1 MKVKF
6 TNISM
11 PTTGCLVVLVGE
23 NSKLFSTGT
32 LINRKVGNCLKK
44 AMKVSKFT
52 AKKGQILEVLAPN
65 GIKASKITMLG
76 IGNPKKLDF
85 LSAESLGGILI
96 DSANKSSVVNLA
108 LIVDEIKDLKID
120 TTHFAAHLALG
131 AKLGSYR
138 YDKFKTKSKAKD
150 KLTIKSISVM
160 LSIPAEARKIYAP
173 MNHLAASI
181 FVTRDLVSE
190 PANYL
195 NPYTFSL
202 RAKEI
207 KIENLKIEVLPPSK
221 LKDLGMNALLGVAQG
236 STNEPRVV
244 IYKYSG
250 GKKNQK
256 PLAFIGKGVTFDSGG
271 ISIKPSQG
279 MEDMKW
285 DMGGAAVVNGLMLA
299 LSQRKAKINAVG
311 IVGMVE
317 NMPSGSA
324 QRPGDAVTSMSGQ
337 TIEVINTDAEG
348 RLVLADILWYT
359 QKVYK
364 PKLMID
370 LATLTG
376 AIIVAL
382 GDLQAGLFSNNDT
395 LANDL
400 INAGKLVG
408 EELCRFPL
416 SESYDKQINSQ
427 IADMKNV
434 GGRGAG
440 SITAAQF
447 LQRFVNNVPWA
458 HLDIAGV
465 TWSNSNRPTVPK
477 GGTGYG
483 VRLLDRFVFEK
494 YETDKN

>member
-1 MKVKF
+1 
-6 TNISM
+6 M
-11 PTTGCLVVLVGE
+11 PPTGCLVVLVGE
-23 NSKLFSTGT
+23 GSKLFSTGT
-32 LINRKVGNCLKK
+32 LVNRKVGNYLQK
-44 AMKVSKFT
+44 AMKVSTF
-52 AKKGQILEVLAPN
+52 AGKKSEMLQVLAPN
-65 GIKASKITMLG
+65 GIKASKIIVLG
-76 IGNPKKLDF
+76 IGNPKKLDL
-85 LSAESLGGILI
+85 LSAENLGGTLV
-96 DSANKSSVVNLA
+96 ASSNQSSEVTLAVV
-108 LIVDEIKDLKID
+108 VDEIIDLKFSAS
-120 TTHFAAHLALG
+120 HLAAHIALG

-138 YDKFKTKSKAKD
+138 YDKFKTKNKAKD
-150 KLTIKSISVM
+150 KLTIKSLSVM
-160 LSIPAEARKIYAP
+160 LNSPTEARKIFTP
-173 MNHLAASI
+173 MNHIATST

-195 NPYTFSL
+195 NPHTFSL

-207 KIENLKIEVLPPSK
+207 NIENLKVEVLSPSK

-236 STNEPRVV
+236 SANEPRVV
-244 IYKYSG
+244 IYKYNG
-250 GKKNQK
+250 GNKNQK

-299 LSQRKAKINAVG
+299 LSKRKAKINAVG
-311 IVGMVE
+311 VVGMVE

-324 QRPGDAVTSMSGQ
+324 QRPGDVVTSMSGQ

-359 QKVYK
+359 QKVFK

-382 GDLQAGLFSNNDT
+382 GDLQAGLFSNNDD
-395 LANDL
+395 LANNL
-400 INAGKLVG
+400 IDAGKLVG

-416 SESYDKQINSQ
+416 SDDYDKQINSQ

-447 LQRFVNNVPWA
+447 LQRFVNSVPWA

-483 VRLLDRFVFEK
+483 VRLLDRFVSEN
-494 YETDKN
+494 YEN